1 MKNIHRVICFDLDGT
16 LLDHSEHIRPGDIEM
31 LQNEPEGTLFIP
43 ASGRSLAS
51 VQNIFHDHGLF
62 KKTSLPYPLV
72 LQNGSI
78 TYLPG
83 EKILKSKVFE
93 SGVQAQLVDIVSS
106 FTKLPFFMVTT
117 THHFVLHPNTHTRET
132 SKKYNFSDGDFT
144 TEKRKISLTKV
155 MTISNNASLLRELD
169 RQVSSLSV
177 ESAFS
182 LPTIYEITPLGANK
196 GAALIELLRE
206 LALPESVEILA
217 AGDGENDLS
226 LFPVAT
232 RSYAPVNAAA
242 KIQQAADA
250 TISPQ
255 ENGLIASMLSEY
267 ASYLG
272 G

>member
-1 MKNIHRVICFDLDGT
+1 
-16 LLDHSEHIRPGDIEM
+16 
-31 LQNEPEGTLFIP
+31 
-43 ASGRSLAS
+43 
-51 VQNIFHDHGLF
+51 
-62 KKTSLPYPLV
+62 
-72 LQNGSI
+72 
-78 TYLPG
+78 
-83 EKILKSKVFE
+83 
-93 SGVQAQLVDIVSS
+93 
-106 FTKLPFFMVTT
+106 
-117 THHFVLHPNTHTRET
+117 
-132 SKKYNFSDGDFT
+132 
-144 TEKRKISLTKV
+144 
-155 MTISNNASLLRELD
+155 
-169 RQVSSLSV
+169 
-177 ESAFS
+177 
-182 LPTIYEITPLGANK
+182 
-196 GAALIELLRE
+196 LIELLRE